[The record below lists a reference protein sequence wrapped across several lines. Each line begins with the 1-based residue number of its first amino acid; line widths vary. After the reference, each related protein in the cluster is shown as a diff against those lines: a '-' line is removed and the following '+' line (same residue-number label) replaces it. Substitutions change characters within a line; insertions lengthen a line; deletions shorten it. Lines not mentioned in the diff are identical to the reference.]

1 MEIYKNDTIAAIAT
15 ALSDS
20 GIGIIRISGDD
31 AIYIVDSIFRSPSGK
46 RILTKVQSHTVHYG
60 YIVDKEENVIDEV
73 MVVVMKA
80 PKSYTTEDTVEIN
93 CHGGVLVV
101 QKVLQTV
108 LENGARMAEPGE
120 FTKRAFL
127 NGRIDLSRA
136 EAVIDVIHS
145 QNEYALSSSVSQLK
159 GRLSDKIHK
168 LREDILYQIAF
179 IESALDDPEHISLD
193 GYPEQL
199 AVKVTYFQQEIAKL
213 LATADNGRLI
223 KEGISTVIVG
233 KPNAGK
239 SSLLN
244 MLLGEDRAIVTE
256 IAGTTRDALHETI
269 NLHGISLNMID
280 TAGIHET
287 QDVVEKIGVER
298 AKKYAMDADLILYVV
313 DASGN
318 IDEDDQNIISL
329 LDGKKAIILLN
340 KSDLENKITEES
352 LKENL
357 AKRLKHREDI
367 RILRTSTID
376 PSSENSGMEEL
387 EETIRN
393 MFFEGELKQNNELVV
408 TNLRHKEALQD
419 ALNSLKLVERSIED
433 GMPEDFYSIDLTSAY
448 ASLGKIIGEEV
459 DEDVVN
465 EIFSKFCM
473 GK

>member
-1 MEIYKNDTIAAIAT
+1 MENYKNDTIAAIAT

-60 YIVDKEENVIDEV
+60 YIVGKEENVIDEV

-108 LENGARMAEPGE
+108 LENGARIAEPGE

-193 GYPEQL
+193 GYREQL
-199 AVKVTYFQQEIAKL
+199 AAKVTYFQQEIAKL

-329 LDGKKAIILLN
+329 LDDKKAIILLN

-357 AKRLKHREDI
+357 VKRLKHSEDI

-419 ALNSLKLVERSIED
+419 ALHSLQLVERSIED

>member
-1 MEIYKNDTIAAIAT
+1 MENYKNDTIAAIAT

-108 LENGARMAEPGE
+108 LENGARISEPGE

-298 AKKYAMDADLILYVV
+298 AIKYAMDADLILYVV

-329 LDGKKAIILLN
+329 LDDKKAIILLN

-357 AKRLKHREDI
+357 VKRLKHSEDI

-419 ALNSLKLVERSIED
+419 ALHSLQLVERSIED

>member
-1 MEIYKNDTIAAIAT
+1 M
-15 ALSDS
+15 
-20 GIGIIRISGDD
+20 
-31 AIYIVDSIFRSPSGK
+31 
-46 RILTKVQSHTVHYG
+46 
-60 YIVDKEENVIDEV
+60 
-73 MVVVMKA
+73 
-80 PKSYTTEDTVEIN
+80 
-93 CHGGVLVV
+93 
-101 QKVLQTV
+101 
-108 LENGARMAEPGE
+108 
-120 FTKRAFL
+120 
-127 NGRIDLSRA
+127 
-136 EAVIDVIHS
+136 
-145 QNEYALSSSVSQLK
+145 K
-159 GRLSDKIHK
+159 GRLSDKIRS

-179 IESALDDPEHISLD
+179 IESALDDPEHISLE

-199 AVKVTYFQQEIAKL
+199 AEKVTGFEKEIQKL
-213 LATADNGRLI
+213 LATADNGRLM

-298 AKKYAMDADLILYVV
+298 AKKYAVEADLILYVV
-313 DASGN
+313 DASETL
-318 IDEDDQNIISL
+318 DEDDQNIIPL
-329 LDGKKAIILLN
+329 LEGKKAIILLN

-352 LKENL
+352 LKETL
-357 AKRLKHREDI
+357 EKVLEHTGEI
-367 RILRTSTID
+367 QILRTSTID

-393 MFFEGELKQNNELVV
+393 MFFEGKLRHNNELVV

-419 ALNSLKLVERSIED
+419 ALNSLQLVEQSIED

>member
-1 MEIYKNDTIAAIAT
+1 MENYKNDTIAAIAT

-80 PKSYTTEDTVEIN
+80 PKSYTTEDTVELN

-108 LENGARMAEPGE
+108 LENGARIAEPGE

-244 MLLGEDRAIVTE
+244 MMLGEDRAIVTE

-433 GMPEDFYSIDLTSAY
+433 GMPEDFYSIDLTNAY

>member
-1 MEIYKNDTIAAIAT
+1 M
-15 ALSDS
+15 
-20 GIGIIRISGDD
+20 
-31 AIYIVDSIFRSPSGK
+31 
-46 RILTKVQSHTVHYG
+46 
-60 YIVDKEENVIDEV
+60 
-73 MVVVMKA
+73 
-80 PKSYTTEDTVEIN
+80 
-93 CHGGVLVV
+93 
-101 QKVLQTV
+101 
-108 LENGARMAEPGE
+108 
-120 FTKRAFL
+120 
-127 NGRIDLSRA
+127 
-136 EAVIDVIHS
+136 
-145 QNEYALSSSVSQLK
+145 
-159 GRLSDKIHK
+159 
-168 LREDILYQIAF
+168 
-179 IESALDDPEHISLD
+179 
-193 GYPEQL
+193 
-199 AVKVTYFQQEIAKL
+199 
-213 LATADNGRLI
+213 
-223 KEGISTVIVG
+223 
-233 KPNAGK
+233 
-239 SSLLN
+239 
-244 MLLGEDRAIVTE
+244 
-256 IAGTTRDALHETI
+256 
-269 NLHGISLNMID
+269 
-280 TAGIHET
+280 
-287 QDVVEKIGVER
+287 
-298 AKKYAMDADLILYVV
+298 V

-393 MFFEGELKQNNELVV
+393 MFFEGKLKQNNELVV